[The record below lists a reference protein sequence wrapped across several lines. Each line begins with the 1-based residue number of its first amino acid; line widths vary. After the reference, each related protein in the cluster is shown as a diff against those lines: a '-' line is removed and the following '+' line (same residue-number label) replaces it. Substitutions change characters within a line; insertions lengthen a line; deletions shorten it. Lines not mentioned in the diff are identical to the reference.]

1 MIINEKGLLLGNRI
15 NNCLGKDDEAN
26 LKLIRSNRRTISL
39 EITPSGQV
47 LVRAP
52 RNMAEAEI
60 QGFVEEKSSWLAKH
74 LKRREEDMDSLQAE
88 GRFTEEEIEKMLKLA
103 KQVIPEKVAYYARLM
118 GVTYGRI
125 TIRKQKT
132 RWGSCSREG
141 NLNFNCLLMMVPPEV
156 LDYVVVHE
164 LSHRL
169 EMNHSSRFWSQV
181 EKVIPN
187 YRKLR
192 KWLKEN
198 GSCLMLRMHGI
209 ADGE

>member
-1 MIINEKGLLLGNRI
+1 MGREDFEI
-15 NNCLGKDDEAN
+15 
-26 LKLIRSNRRTISL
+26 IRSNRRTISL
-39 EITPSGQV
+39 EITSAGQV

-52 RNMAEAEI
+52 RRMSELEI
-60 QGFVEEKSSWLAKH
+60 RAFLESKSSWLTKH
-74 LKRREEDMDSLQAE
+74 LQKKEKDMESLKEE
-88 GRFTEEEIEKMLKLA
+88 GYFTQQEIKKLVALA

-125 TIRKQKT
+125 SIRKQRT

-164 LSHRL
+164 LCHRL
-169 EMNHSSRFWSQV
+169 EMNHSERFWAQV

-187 YRKLR
+187 YRVPR
-192 KWLKEN
+192 KWLKEH
-198 GSCLMLRMHGI
+198 GGKLMMRMHR
-209 ADGE
+209 A

>member
-1 MIINEKGLLLGNRI
+1 MKQTIKV
-15 NNCLGKDDEAN
+15 
-26 LKLIRSNRRTISL
+26 IRSARRTISL

-52 RNMAEAEI
+52 RYMSETEIRKFIEA
-60 QGFVEEKSSWLAKH
+60 KSSWLERH
-74 LKRREEDMDSLQAE
+74 LQKQEEDLGSVQAE
-88 GRFTEEEIEKMLKLA
+88 GRFTEQEVEKLIKLA
-103 KQVIPEKVAYYARLM
+103 RQVIPEKVAYYSRLM
-118 GVTYGRI
+118 GVTYGRV

-169 EMNHSSRFWSQV
+169 EMNHSVRFWAQV
-181 EKVIPN
+181 EKVIPD
-187 YRKLR
+187 YRKSR
-192 KWLKEN
+192 KWLKEH
-198 GSCLMLRMHGI
+198 GGRLMLRMHGSN
-209 ADGE
+209 DVE

>member
-1 MIINEKGLLLGNRI
+1 MKQTI
-15 NNCLGKDDEAN
+15 
-26 LKLIRSNRRTISL
+26 KLIRSNRKTISL
-39 EITPSGQV
+39 EITPLGQV

-52 RNMAEAEI
+52 RHMPEAEI
-60 QGFVEEKSSWLAKH
+60 RKFVEEKSSWLAKH
-74 LKRREEDMDSLQAE
+74 LQKQQEDLASLQAE
-88 GRFTEEEIEKMLKLA
+88 GKFTDQEIERLVKLA

-141 NLNFNCLLMMVPPEV
+141 NLNFNCLLIMAPPEV

-169 EMNHSSRFWSQV
+169 EMNHSPRFWAQV
-181 EKVIPN
+181 EKVIPD
-187 YRKLR
+187 YRNPR
-192 KWLKEN
+192 KWLKEH
-198 GSCLMLRMHGI
+198 GSQMMLRMHGTH
-209 ADGE
+209 DGE

>member
-1 MIINEKGLLLGNRI
+1 MKQTIKV
-15 NNCLGKDDEAN
+15 
-26 LKLIRSNRRTISL
+26 IRSARRTISL

-52 RNMAEAEI
+52 RYMSETEIRKFIEA
-60 QGFVEEKSSWLAKH
+60 KSSWLEKH
-74 LKRREEDMDSLQAE
+74 LQKQEEDLGSVQAE
-88 GRFTEEEIEKMLKLA
+88 GRFTEQEVEKLIKLA
-103 KQVIPEKVAYYARLM
+103 RQVIPEKVAYYSRLM
-118 GVTYGRI
+118 GVTYGRV

-169 EMNHSSRFWSQV
+169 EMNHSARFWAQV
-181 EKVIPN
+181 EKVIPD
-187 YRKLR
+187 YRKSR
-192 KWLKEN
+192 KWLKEH
-198 GSCLMLRMHGI
+198 GGRLMLRMHGSN
-209 ADGE
+209 DVE